1 MCPFCIS
8 TVVSVAAG
16 TVATAGVGSLFAFA
30 FRMPARSSE
39 VASSDE
45 HRESERRD
53 EPA

>member
-30 FRMPARSSE
+30 IRMPAKAVE
-39 VASSDE
+39 VEPVETHDTTKELDE
-45 HRESERRD
+45 S
-53 EPA
+53 A